1 MLQKLAHA
9 IPPFLDLL
17 ALFTAMGV
25 LSCHLWLLPP
35 RGAILC
41 APHLIQ
47 PKLRRLLGA
56 ALCVLTIT
64 SVGLLAVRAA
74 EMSGRP
80 LLALAP
86 ILPTVLFETH
96 YGTIW
101 LIRAFA
107 VVMLWLGWLATQRGS
122 ERGAAALLFCLV
134 AVIFWSYSAT
144 GHAADRGDFT
154 LEQAVD
160 WVHLLAVS
168 LWTGGILAT
177 TLAIRPAI
185 LSGFGFSPGAIGKI
199 LERLSQLATVALVL
213 VLATGSYN
221 TWLRVATLSG
231 LGETTYG
238 RLLVIKLLF
247 VFSMILL
254 GAVNRFFTLPRV
266 RAWAAGTHPPV
277 PSDIGSRMG
286 ERRDARTL
294 KTAVPPGP
302 VRHFLGWLVVE
313 AWLAVGV
320 LAIVAVLINQLPPSH
335 AMHKMPPSMDHSPT
349 HHPG

>member
-17 ALFTAMGV
+17 ALFTIMGV
-25 LSCHLWLLPP
+25 LSCQLWLLPP
-35 RGAILC
+35 PRANLR
-41 APHLIQ
+41 ASYLIQ

-64 SVGLLAVRAA
+64 GLGLLTVRAA

-80 LLALAP
+80 LSALLP
-86 ILPTVLFETH
+86 ILPTILFETH
-96 YGTIW
+96 YGTVW

-107 VVMLWLGWLATQRGS
+107 VGMLWLGWWAIRRGS
-122 ERGAAALLFCLV
+122 ERAAATLLFCVV
-134 AVIFWSYSAT
+134 AVLFWSYSAT

-168 LWTGGILAT
+168 LWTGGIFAT

-185 LSGFGFSPGAIGKI
+185 LGGFGFSPGAVGKT

-221 TWLRVATLSG
+221 TWLRVAALGG
-231 LGETTYG
+231 LGETAYG
-238 RLLVIKLLF
+238 RLLVIKLVL
-247 VFSMILL
+247 VLSMILL
-254 GAVNRFFTLPRV
+254 GGVNRFFTLPRV
-266 RAWAAGTHPPV
+266 RAWAAGPRPPL
-277 PSDIGSRMG
+277 PIDIGSRTR
-286 ERRDARTL
+286 ERRNAQRL
-294 KTAVPPGP
+294 ETAVLPAP

-335 AMHKMPPSMDHSPT
+335 AMHEMQPSMDHSSL